1 MVPRAGVVFLLYAF
15 VAWNHSRTRRM
26 AARIRTEVAMEKY
39 FEKYAISQREKEIIY
54 LLLKGKSNKEIE
66 DALFIAMGTV
76 KNHVYN
82 IYQKIGVKN
91 RAQLLTL
98 FKNLQVK

>member
-1 MVPRAGVVFLLYAF
+1 MNKFQ
-15 VAWNHSRTRRM
+15 
-26 AARIRTEVAMEKY
+26 
-39 FEKYAISQREKEIIY
+39 ISQREKEIIL

-76 KNHVYN
+76 KNHIYSV
-82 IYQKIGVKN
+82 YQKIGVKN

-98 FKNLQVK
+98 FKNLEVK